1 MFGIILDSKTN
12 KKADLKTKKNKTK
25 TIRTFEF

>member
-12 KKADLKTKKNKTK
+12 KKSWFKDEKKMK
-25 TIRTFEF
+25 TIRTFEC